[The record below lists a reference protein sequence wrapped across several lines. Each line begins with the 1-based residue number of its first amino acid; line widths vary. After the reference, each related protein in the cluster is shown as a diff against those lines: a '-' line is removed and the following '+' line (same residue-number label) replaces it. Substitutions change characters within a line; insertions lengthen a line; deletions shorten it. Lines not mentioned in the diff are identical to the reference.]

1 MARQGSL
8 RLDCPAGIAVT
19 AETDTRQ
26 SLRRGF
32 RRDHARNS
40 AALSVAHSRNVF
52 AGAPVISSTVDVTC
66 AGWPMA
72 AAQAVSSI
80 FTATNGPTVSG
91 SGRASSG
98 DISSMRNEQSLR
110 HKCLRGTSVIPE
122 Y

>member
-1 MARQGSL
+1 
-8 RLDCPAGIAVT
+8 
-19 AETDTRQ
+19 
-26 SLRRGF
+26 
-32 RRDHARNS
+32 
-40 AALSVAHSRNVF
+40 
-52 AGAPVISSTVDVTC
+52 
-66 AGWPMA
+66 
-72 AAQAVSSI
+72 VSSI